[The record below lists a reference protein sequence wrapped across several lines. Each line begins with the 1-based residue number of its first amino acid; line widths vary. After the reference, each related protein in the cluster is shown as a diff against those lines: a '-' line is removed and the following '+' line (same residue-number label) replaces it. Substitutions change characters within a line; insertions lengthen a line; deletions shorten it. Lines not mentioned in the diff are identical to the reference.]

1 MARPKLGYLFPRGIV
16 LWGSLTVLTTLGL
29 LTTLVDLSGLAARES
44 ARASSEQ
51 QRLIFDPDG
60 HMVSQSGTRAAEP
73 SFDVA
78 AAEPEKPET
87 HATEEPAQAQ
97 ANAPAEVAEPAAVA
111 TPSEPMTSTEVAAPE
126 KPAEAQKTDEHAAQP
141 AKAEEPKT
149 TAAETTPPAAPA
161 AAVAASV
168 ETPIAGLTPLK
179 TEPLPSAPPA
189 AAPASRDS
197 LIRAPAPE
205 ITETVNGVKIPK
217 RGNNDTAA
225 STLYARRFA
234 PVEDQHTVSFV
245 VLDAGLGT
253 STLPLLLALPKD
265 VTIAFSPYSRGAAA
279 NIELLRNVGF
289 EVWGMVPT
297 MSERYPQ
304 DDPGPLGLIQ
314 SMPKEELLRRLREVM
329 ATTIGSVGMVLP
341 PDETLSG
348 RPNSFGHV
356 VNDAHA
362 RGLYLLSTHPSR
374 SIDQLSTGPET
385 RASLARA
392 DIILDPLP
400 NEPQIKSKLASITA
414 ASKEKQRLIVVL
426 SARPQSLALLQ
437 QWLNST
443 PGIKLA
449 PLSANYK
456 KPDAPEPVAEE
467 KGGHGAPEKKPEA
480 KPAEKSKAGG
490 H

>member
-97 ANAPAEVAEPAAVA
+97 ANAPAEVVEPAAVA
-111 TPSEPMTSTEVAAPE
+111 KEEPLASTEAAAAE
-126 KPAEAQKTDEHAAQP
+126 KPVEAQKPDEHTAP
-141 AKAEEPKT
+141 PIKAEEPKT
-149 TAAETTPPAAPA
+149 SAAETAPPAAS
-161 AAVAASV
+161 AASV
-168 ETPIAGLTPLK
+168 ETPIAALTPLK

-297 MSERYPQ
+297 MGERYPQ

-314 SMPKEELLRRLREVM
+314 SMPKEELLRRLHEVM

-348 RPNSFGHV
+348 RPNSFGHL
-356 VNDAHA
+356 VNDVHA